1 MLEPVDEDGAREV
14 ARILRRR
21 EVASVAVCFVN
32 SYANG
37 ANEQR
42 MRAILEEELPGV
54 NITTSSEVLPEI
66 FEHERFST
74 TIANAVLQPLV
85 GGYVRRLEERLAGD
99 GYGGDLL
106 LLHSGGGVMTPRTVE
121 RFAVRLAASGIAAGA
136 IASRHLAALAGY
148 PNAIGLDMGGTSTD
162 ISLAYGGELR
172 TTREWYVEYGYPIC
186 FPSIEVLTIGA
197 GGGSLAWIDEAGS
210 LHNGPQSAGAEPGP
224 ACYGRGGTQPT
235 NTDANVLLG
244 RLTPEL
250 VGDLPL
256 DTSLAATA
264 ITEGVAR
271 PLGMTPDEAAEA
283 IVTVANANMADAVRL
298 ISIRR
303 GYDPRDFALVAF
315 GGAGP
320 LHGAALARELTIPVV
335 IVPPNPGITSALG
348 CLLVDIRHDL
358 SAMFLRRAD
367 AADPAE
373 IEAEFAKLEAEA
385 RERLAHERVPDEQIS
400 LQRSIAMRYLGQWRS
415 LSVPTGVGAA
425 AVADAVA
432 RFHDEHERAFSYRRD
447 GAAVEIYQLE
457 LQAIGVTPKPDLKRH
472 EPVPSELPAPA
483 GAARRAVRRRRDLD
497 ARLPAR
503 GPRRRRPL
511 HRAGRDRPARLHHAR
526 PARRRRRGRRV
537 AQHHHPRRRCV
548 MTDQRTERALD
559 PVTFEVLKN
568 AFGTSV
574 DLMSEQILRTC
585 HSFVIYARDFS
596 CSLCDANGDTIMQ
609 GSQDIAVHVGTLHF
623 TCKAVIEAFGD
634 DIHEGDVFAINDPY
648 LGGTHFN
655 DVRIIRPIFVDG
667 RIIAYAQA
675 NGHWAD
681 VGGSVPGSF
690 DINAKEHFGEG
701 PAGAARPAL
710 GPRQLPVRRRPPDR
724 LQHAHAERLRRR
736 HARPGGGDA
745 GLRAGDPAAR
755 RALRRRHRRDGVR
768 GGAGLRRAPHPGP
781 HRGAARRRPRDRR
794 LPRPRSGRRRGPD
807 PDPGA
812 DDDRRATASTTT

>member
-1 MLEPVDEDGAREV
+1 MPVRVAVDVGGTFTDICILDESTSAIRVAKVPSTPADPMEGVMTGVRDAGIDLRDTVLFSHGTTVATNALITRRFPPVAMITTKGFRDVIEIRRATKEDLWDAYADVAPPYVRRRDRFEVAERVGYDGEVLEPVDEAGAREI

-32 SYANG
+32 AYANG

-42 MRAILEEELPGV
+42 MREILAEELPGV
-54 NITTSSEVLPEI
+54 NVTTSSEVLPEI

-85 GGYVRRLEERLAGD
+85 GGYVNRLEARLAD
-99 GYGGDLL
+99 AGYGGDLL

-172 TTREWYVEYGYPIC
+172 TTREWFVEYGYPIC

-224 ACYGRGGTQPT
+224 ACYGRGGMQPT

-256 DTSLAATA
+256 DAALAQRAV
-264 ITEGVAR
+264 TEGVAA
-271 PLGMTPDEAAEA
+271 PLGMTPEEAAEA

-320 LHGAALARELTIPVV
+320 LHGAALARELAIPVV

-373 IEAEFAKLEAEA
+373 IEAEFAKLEREA
-385 RERLAHERVPDEQIS
+385 RERLRHERVPDEQVS

-415 LSVPTGVGAA
+415 LSVPTGVGAE

-457 LQAIGVTPKPDLKRH
+457 LQAIGVTPKPDLARH
-472 EPVPSELPAPA
+472 DAPPSELPAPQALRDVRFDGVAISTPVYRREDLAA
-483 GAARRAVRRRRDLD
+483 GVRFTGPVVIDQLD
-497 ARLPAR
+497 STTLVPPGVDA
-503 GPRRRRPL
+503 
-511 HRAGRDRPARLHHAR
+511 
-526 PARRRRRGRRV
+526 
-537 AQHHHPRRRCV
+537 
-548 MTDQRTERALD
+548 
-559 PVTFEVLKN
+559 EVDAWLN
-568 AFGTSV
+568 I
-574 DLMSEQILRTC
+574 IL
-585 HSFVIYARDFS
+585 
-596 CSLCDANGDTIMQ
+596 
-609 GSQDIAVHVGTLHF
+609 HVG
-623 TCKAVIEAFGD
+623 
-634 DIHEGDVFAINDPY
+634 
-648 LGGTHFN
+648 
-655 DVRIIRPIFVDG
+655 
-667 RIIAYAQA
+667 
-675 NGHWAD
+675 
-681 VGGSVPGSF
+681 
-690 DINAKEHFGEG
+690 
-701 PAGAARPAL
+701 GA
-710 GPRQLPVRRRPPDR
+710 
-724 LQHAHAERLRRR
+724 
-736 HARPGGGDA
+736 
-745 GLRAGDPAAR
+745 
-755 RALRRRHRRDGVR
+755 
-768 GGAGLRRAPHPGP
+768 
-781 HRGAARRRPRDRR
+781 
-794 LPRPRSGRRRGPD
+794 S
-807 PDPGA
+807 
-812 DDDRRATASTTT
+812 